1 MKTSIIVAIDS
12 KRGIGKD
19 NKLLFK
25 IREDFERMSR
35 LTRNHP
41 VVMGR
46 KTFESIGRILPK
58 RTNIVITKDPQTVK
72 NLSFYSPEVKIVV
85 SLAEGIEQAKK
96 SPGGEEAF
104 IFGGAQVFSEAIE
117 KKLVDKLYLTVVE
130 GDYHADK
137 FFPKIPS
144 YFKPISEVK
153 GESEGYKFKFIDL
166 KR

>member
-1 MKTSIIVAIDS
+1 MRISIIVAIDL

-19 NKLLFK
+19 NRLLFK

-41 VVMGR
+41 IVMGR

-58 RTNIVITKDPQTVK
+58 RTNIVITGEPQTVK
-72 NLSFYSPEVKIVV
+72 DLSFYSPEVKIVT

-96 SPGGEEAF
+96 SPGSEEAF

-117 KKLVDKLYLTVVE
+117 KKLIDKLYLTVVE
-130 GDYHADK
+130 GDYQADK
-137 FFPKIPS
+137 FFPEIPS
-144 YFKPISEVK
+144 DFKVVSEVEGK
-153 GESEGYKFKFIDL
+153 SEGYSYKFIEL
-166 KR
+166 EK

>member
-12 KRGIGKD
+12 RRGIGKD

-41 VVMGR
+41 IVMGR

-58 RTNIVITKDPQTVK
+58 RTNIVITKDPQAVK
-72 NLSFYSPEVKIVV
+72 ALSFYSPEVKIVA
-85 SLAEGIEQAKK
+85 SLAEGIGQAKK
-96 SPGGEEAF
+96 SPGSEETF
-104 IFGGAQVFSEAIE
+104 IFGGAQVFSEAVE

-130 GDYHADK
+130 GDYRADK
-137 FFPKIPS
+137 FFPEIPS
-144 YFKPISEVK
+144 DFKVISEVGGK
-153 GESEGYKFKFIDL
+153 SEGYSYKFIDL
-166 KR
+166 ER